1 MPVVRRFRALGQ
13 IRKVESVSSEAEPH
27 EVQQVKR
34 DPKIVHRFESQSG
47 SRKIRKDGVHRFL
60 LRVKYELW
68 DRIEQLSLDCGGQSK
83 GASLNEICCKLMAE
97 ALNDELIVKQ
107 ILKEFPGSSRY
118 ILVRSW
124 RDDG

>member
-13 IRKVESVSSEAEPH
+13 IRKVENVSSEEDLH
-27 EVQQVKR
+27 EVQPVKR
-34 DPKIVHRFESQSG
+34 DPKVVRRFESQHDT
-47 SRKIRKDGVHRFL
+47 RKIRKDGVHHFP
-60 LRVKYELW
+60 LRAKYELW
-68 DRIEQLSLDCGGQSK
+68 DSIEQLSLNCGGQSK
-83 GASLNEICCKLMAE
+83 GASLNVICCKLMAE
-97 ALNDELIVKQ
+97 ALKDELIVKQ